1 MKTNLFTIM
10 TLLVFTSLFSQSS
23 TNYLDET
30 SEWRNY
36 RGSWGDINY
45 DTYYLDGTAVFNG
58 LTYYQFFRNEH
69 KIATNIYFGGT
80 TITDTTYGPGYLRE
94 NNGQF
99 LFYNSSNNSE
109 SLWFDNQILMNSQIG
124 DLYSFQSA
132 LCTIQSISTN
142 YLGSIGLK
150 RITGLNTTGSTG
162 AIEGIGEI
170 GAVCSAGIESSSF
183 LCCYSKQG
191 NSIQFGDINCNLFNN
206 PVRVNLSNTI
216 LNDVNIKVY
225 PNPTTGVLNIQLQ
238 DKLSQTFYTVYDI
251 RGMKI
256 QEGYLNETN
265 QIINFTNFQKG
276 LYIVKM
282 KNENTE
288 IIRKIIKE

>member
-1 MKTNLFTIM
+1 MKTNLLTIM
-10 TLLVFTSLFSQSS
+10 TLLILTSLFSQSS

-58 LTYYQFFRNEH
+58 ITYFQFFRNTH

-124 DLYSFQSA
+124 DLFSFQSN
-132 LCTIQSISTN
+132 LCTVQSITTN

-150 RITGLNTTGSTG
+150 RINGLITTGSKG

-170 GAVCSAGIESSSF
+170 GAVCSAGNESSSF
-183 LCCYSKQG
+183 LCCYTKQG

-206 PVRVNLSNTI
+206 PIRVNLSNTTI
-216 LNDVNIKVY
+216 NDQNLNIY
-225 PNPTTGVLNIQLQ
+225 PNPTTGFLNIQLQ
-238 DKLSQTFYTVYDI
+238 DKLSQTFYIVYDI
-251 RGMKI
+251 RGIKI
-256 QEGYLNETN
+256 QEGYINETN
-265 QIINFTNFQKG
+265 QIINFTNLQNG
-276 LYIVKM
+276 LYILKM